1 MALNL
6 NIYIYVHI
14 SIHIERN
21 QFCMISNFFKCD
33 GVRVSKLNISYG
45 MVVWYQFY
53 LIFLVN
59 HDKLEICYSM
69 HTEERKW
76 LKVQIILTNCQYIE
90 KSTRIKCSDFN
101 LTCQI
106 VIYHPVTSGNCSNV
120 FSLVSL
126 SCSDTL
132 VIVLK

>member
-1 MALNL
+1 
-6 NIYIYVHI
+6 
-14 SIHIERN
+14 
-21 QFCMISNFFKCD
+21 MISNFFKCD
-33 GVRVSKLNISYG
+33 DVRVSKLNISYG